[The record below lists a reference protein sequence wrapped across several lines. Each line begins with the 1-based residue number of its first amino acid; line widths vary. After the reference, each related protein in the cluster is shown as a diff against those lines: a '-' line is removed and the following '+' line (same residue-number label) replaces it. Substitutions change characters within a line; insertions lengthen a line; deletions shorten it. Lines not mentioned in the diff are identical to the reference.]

1 MSILLENL
9 TKRYE
14 RHSVVS
20 RVGLTIGDGEFFVM
34 LGPSGSGKST
44 ILRMIA
50 GLTEVDEGRVV
61 LHGRDVT
68 ALTPQARD
76 IGFVF
81 QHYALFQHMT
91 VGDNIEFALRIR
103 KVGAAERRK
112 RRDELLGLV
121 GLAGLA
127 GRMPRQ
133 LSGGQQQ
140 RVALARAL
148 AHRPGVLL
156 LDEPFGALDAKI
168 RTDLRRTLR
177 AIQRELAI
185 TTIFVTHDQEEG
197 FELADRMGVMNMGRL
212 LEVGTPEELYQ
223 RPQTEFVATFLG
235 TANVLVGKCV
245 DNTVQVG
252 ELKFPLGTT
261 AHTTRPRSSVQ
272 VLFRPEDVA
281 LVRSKADDGVLPA
294 LGRGTVESTV
304 FVGATERLRLRLPA
318 LPGVRALAPARR
330 FGDDA
335 FLVDVTRSPD
345 EARRFPLGPGDS
357 AWVAVRRVHALAHP
371 GLNVLIM
378 TDGSPLGRVALDA
391 GGQLARQAHARTTV
405 VTYGR
410 QPQGAAEQGIR
421 EAIGSGLPSL
431 QVRAIESDLADALLR
446 TVEQE
451 PSDLAVVGVDA
462 RSGVETASAML
473 SAGSQHV
480 LLVPNGP
487 INIRKALI
495 CVTDSEPG
503 KADVTFAARLLRH
516 FGASATLLSVVWVE
530 DHDPASYA
538 RIEQFLEAGVRTLQQ
553 LDVPAMALVQSG
565 DVDATI
571 AAELAEGDYDLLI
584 LGAPLPGRDG
594 RVHLTGVVQR
604 LLAAGLTRPVL
615 IVRSTYV
622 YAPGRL
628 APVSPLVE
636 EIAA

>member
-1 MSILLENL
+1 MSIVLEQL
-9 TKRYE
+9 TKRFE
-14 RHSVVS
+14 RHSVVN
-20 RVGLTIGDGEFFVM
+20 RVALTIDDGEFFVL

-50 GLTEVDEGRVV
+50 GLTEVDEGKIV

-68 ALTPQARD
+68 PLPPQARD

-91 VGDNIEFALRIR
+91 AGDNIEFALRIR
-103 KVGAAERRK
+103 NVAKAQRRQ
-112 RRDELLGLV
+112 RRDELLELV
-121 GLAGLA
+121 GLAGLS

-148 AHRPGVLL
+148 AHNPAVLL

-168 RTDLRRTLR
+168 RTELRRTLR

-235 TANVLVGKCV
+235 TANVLVGQCS
-245 DNTVQVG
+245 DNSVKVG
-252 ELKFPLGTT
+252 PLSFPLGTSGHPT
-261 AHTTRPRSSVQ
+261 SPMTSVQ

-281 LVRSKADDGVLPA
+281 LAANPDDVRSPV
-294 LGRGTVESTV
+294 LGRGEVESTV

-318 LPGVRALAPARR
+318 LAGVRALAPLRR

-335 FLVDVTRSPD
+335 VLVDVTRSPD
-345 EARRFPLGPGDS
+345 DARRLPLGVGDK
-357 AWVAVRRVHALAHP
+357 AWVGVRRVHALAHP
-371 GLNVLIM
+371 GLSVLLL
-378 TDGSPLGRVALDA
+378 TDGSAAAQNGLDF

-405 VTYGR
+405 VAYGR
-410 QPQGAAEQGIR
+410 QASGINTQSIR
-421 EAIGSGLPSL
+421 ETIGSGLPAL
-431 QVRAIESDLADALLR
+431 QVRTIEAELPAALLH
-446 TVEQE
+446 TIEQE
-451 PSDLAVVGVDA
+451 PSDLAIIGVDD
-462 RSGVETASAML
+462 RSSSEIVAALLG
-473 SAGSQHV
+473 AGGQHV
-480 LLVPNGP
+480 LLVPNAQTA
-487 INIRKALI
+487 IRRALI

-503 KADVTFAARLLRH
+503 KADVTFAGRLLRH
-516 FGASATLLSVVWVE
+516 FGASATLMSVLWVE
-530 DHDPASYA
+530 DHDQTRHA
-538 RIEQFLEAGVRTLQQ
+538 RIEQFLAAGVRTLQQ
-553 LDVPAMALVQSG
+553 LDVPAYGVVQTG
-565 DVDATI
+565 DVDSAIT
-571 AAELAEGDYDLLI
+571 AELAEGEYDLLI
-584 LGAPLPGRDG
+584 VGAPLPARDG
-594 RVHLTGVVQR
+594 RVHVTGIIQR
-604 LLAAGLTRPVL
+604 LLAAGLTKPCL

-628 APVSPLVE
+628 APVQPTIE
-636 EIAA
+636 EISL